1 MTYITVLIPRKEPAY
16 TPIEFEGDGVG
27 SLRRAMLDPQFRTM
41 YPEIPA
47 GYWMPAWQ
55 AAMRRADR
63 VWLEAGVKA
72 LIQDRLL
79 PEEHFRFL
87 GGDPRPSDWY
97 PTPERL
103 SDPTREAESRV
114 GAPVDRNP
122 Q

>member
-1 MTYITVLIPRKEPAY
+1 MGWAVYDVQCWTRSSEPCTQRYPQVTGCPRGRLPCGGLIV
-16 TPIEFEGDGVG
+16 FG
-27 SLRRAMLDPQFRTM
+27 SRP
-41 YPEIPA
+41 
-47 GYWMPAWQ
+47 
-55 AAMRRADR
+55 
-63 VWLEAGVKA
+63 GVKA